1 MKKHIVII
9 FLTFI
14 ILQVHA
20 QENKHTVG
28 IHTGFSWIG
37 VFTSVAN
44 HYNIGADVTTT
55 VTPVLTL
62 TYDWKV
68 MDRITVGGAITR
80 QRFSL
85 RYRNYEYEDE
95 NGNEQ
100 TDNFRTDLTRMNFA
114 VRGLYHYLQSER
126 KVLYSGI
133 RIGINN
139 WSLDTTVKDPKY
151 NVSNYLKRFLNY
163 GLGATPS
170 VQLILL
176 GFKGYFTPN
185 FGANIETAIG
195 APHFVSFG
203 LIYRW

>member
-1 MKKHIVII
+1 MKRHFIII

-14 ILQVHA
+14 TLQVHA
-20 QENKHTVG
+20 QEQKHVVG
-28 IHTGFSWIG
+28 IHAGVSWIG
-37 VFTSVAN
+37 VFTNMAN
-44 HYNIGADVTTT
+44 HYNIVADVNTA
-55 VTPVLTL
+55 VTPAFTL
-62 TYDWKV
+62 SYDYKV
-68 MDRITVGGAITR
+68 MDRITVGGAVTR

-85 RYRNYEYEDE
+85 RYRNYAYEDE

-100 TDNFRTDLTRMNFA
+100 TGNFSTDLTRMNFA
-114 VRGLYHYLQSER
+114 VRGLYHYLRSEKR
-126 KVLYSGI
+126 ELYAGI

-139 WSLDTTVKDPKY
+139 WSLDTTVKDPRY
-151 NVSNYLKRFLNY
+151 DVSRYLRRILNY

-170 VQLILL
+170 VQLILF

-195 APHFVSFG
+195 APHFISFG

>member
-1 MKKHIVII
+1 MKRYGIII
-9 FLTFI
+9 FLSFA

-20 QENKHTVG
+20 QEKKHIVG
-28 IHTGFSWIG
+28 IHAGLSWIG
-37 VFTSVAN
+37 VFTNMAT
-44 HYNIGADVTTT
+44 HYNIIADVSTT
-55 VTPVLTL
+55 VTPALTL
-62 TYDWKV
+62 SYDWKI
-68 MDRITVGGAITR
+68 MDRITVGGAVTR

-85 RYRNYEYEDE
+85 RYRNYQYEDE

-100 TDNFRTDLTRMNFA
+100 TDNFRTDLTRLNFA

-126 KVLYSGI
+126 KALYSGV

-151 NVSNYLKRFLNY
+151 DVSRYLKRFLNF

-170 VQLILL
+170 LQLILF

-185 FGANIETAIG
+185 FGVNIETAIG
-195 APHFVSFG
+195 APHFISFG
-203 LIYRW
+203 LIHRW